1 MDLWDLA
8 PHARHSSRQHPRLP
22 RLYLRHPDPPP
33 AVRGAPMIANTFA
46 VFFTALVQLLL
57 LLTVAP
63 LVSGLIKTLKA
74 RLQIRRGPGILQP
87 YRDLYKLFRKGMVLP
102 DTASWIFAATPYVV
116 FGATAIAGLM
126 LPMIS
131 AKAPLGLFG
140 GVLAVV
146 YLLGLGRFF
155 LALAGLDTGSGFG
168 GLGSSREMTIA
179 ALAEPA
185 MMLAVFTV
193 AIGANSTSL
202 SEIAK
207 VATSSTWHFLA
218 PAQMLAFAALFI
230 VLIAETGRIP
240 VDNPATHLELT
251 MIHEAM
257 ILEYSGPYLAL
268 IEWGASI
275 KQLVLMTLLV
285 NTFFPFGLS
294 SDWTLQTIGVGLAFY
309 LAKLLVLACLVVL
322 VETSNAKLRLFRV
335 PELLMVAFI

>member
-1 MDLWDLA
+1 MGVFLT
-8 PHARHSSRQHPRLP
+8 
-22 RLYLRHPDPPP
+22 
-33 AVRGAPMIANTFA
+33 AV
-46 VFFTALVQLLL
+46 VQLLL

-63 LVSGLIKTLKA
+63 LVSGLIKALKA
-74 RLQIRRGPGILQP
+74 RLQVRRGPDILQP
-87 YRDLYKLFRKGMVLP
+87 YRDLYKLFQKGMVLP

-126 LPMIS
+126 IPMIS

-155 LALAGLDTGSGFG
+155 LALAGLDTGSSFG

-202 SEIAK
+202 SEIAR
-207 VATSSTWHFLA
+207 VATSTTWHFLA
-218 PAQMLAFAALFI
+218 PAQMLAFAALFL

-257 ILEYSGPYLAL
+257 ILEYSGPYLGL

-275 KQLVLMTLLV
+275 KQLLLMTLLI
-285 NTFFPFGLS
+285 NSFLPFGLHS
-294 SDWTLQTIGVGLAFY
+294 KWSLGGLLISLVY
-309 LAKLLVLACLVVL
+309 LLLKLLVLAASIVL
-322 VETSNAKLRLFRV
+322 VETTNAKMRFFRV
-335 PELLMVAFI
+335 PDLLAMAFTLAALGLVSTFLF